1 MIEKYLDSRLLIL
14 YIIPFI
20 LGSLTVLSF
29 EPFNIWVINFLI
41 FPLFFYLLVYIK
53 KKSKS
58 IYRKK
63 PFKKN
68 LFLFG
73 LTFGFGFYFSGIS
86 WITNSLTFDEN
97 FKFLIPFALILIPLF
112 LSLFIGFTTLLIGPF
127 LKYDFTSIL
136 IFSASLAF
144 SDFLRANIF
153 TGFPWNLWAYSTI
166 SIIELLQIV
175 NKIGIHSYNLIVVTI
190 FTLPTII
197 FFKLRKITKI
207 FSLLLTLLIILSN
220 YINGNY
226 EINKNSKLLKK

>member
-29 EPFNIWVINFLI
+29 EPFNIWVINFLV

-175 NKIGIHSYNLIVVTI
+175 NKIGIHSYNLIVITI
-190 FTLPTII
+190 FATDN
-197 FFKLRKITKI
+197 
-207 FSLLLTLLIILSN
+207 LLN
-220 YINGNY
+220 
-226 EINKNSKLLKK
+226 